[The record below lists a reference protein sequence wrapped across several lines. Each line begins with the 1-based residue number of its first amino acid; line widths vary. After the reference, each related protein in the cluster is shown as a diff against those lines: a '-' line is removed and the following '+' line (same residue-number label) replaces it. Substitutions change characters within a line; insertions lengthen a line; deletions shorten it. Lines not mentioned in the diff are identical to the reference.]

1 MNGEYITACP
11 HDDAVNILRNA
22 GDLVV
27 LTVKHY
33 RAATPF
39 LQKQEDKDSQQTDS
53 NSDDKETSDESL
65 RVTTNST
72 SSRPSSLYSESE
84 VEQPQ
89 TRWVDVVALPLMMA
103 YVTRYIFGTDKL
115 RPNAFEIRGLNGVST
130 GIIHCDDSAIL
141 SQWLKYITD
150 NIIGLTHLQ
159 VALRCK
165 YKTTKQLCLFSDEA
179 LQ

>member
-1 MNGEYITACP
+1 M
-11 HDDAVNILRNA
+11 NILRNA

-39 LQKQEDKDSQQTDS
+39 LQKQEDKESHQTDS

-65 RVTTNST
+65 KVATNST
-72 SSRPSSLYSESE
+72 SSRPSSVYSESE
-84 VEQPQ
+84 AEQPQ
-89 TRWVDVVALPLMMA
+89 TRWVDIVTLPLMMA

-159 VALRCK
+159 VRFRLEIDRIVLSGSF
-165 YKTTKQLCLFSDEA
+165 YR
-179 LQ
+179 